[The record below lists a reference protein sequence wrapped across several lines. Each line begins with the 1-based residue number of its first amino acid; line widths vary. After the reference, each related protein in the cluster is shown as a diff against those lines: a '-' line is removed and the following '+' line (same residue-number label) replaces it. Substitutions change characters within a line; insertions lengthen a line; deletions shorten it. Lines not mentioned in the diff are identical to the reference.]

1 MSRRAALVVAAVVAL
16 LAAVAVGV
24 GALGGGGRDV
34 PLPAPS
40 PSPSPTPSET
50 PPPPVVLAAST
61 PEPVDESAPVV
72 GDVLAPLV
80 GDPRLGDR
88 VGVAVVDLSAGSPAY
103 GLEDGRGQTPASTL
117 KVLTAVAALEAV
129 GPQTRFSTR
138 AALTPDARAVVLVG
152 GGDPLLT
159 ADPDAS
165 GVPQPTRLA
174 DLASDTAEALQA
186 AGTGP
191 VRVVVD
197 DRFFRGPAVDPDWEP
212 RYVAAGV
219 VGPVSALAVDGG
231 RSSPGAVGR
240 SPDPAIAAG
249 QAFARLLA
257 ADGVAVEGAVERL
270 PVPRGSTPL
279 AVVRS
284 VPLESLVE
292 HVLATSDNDAAEVLG
307 RHTAFVTGRP
317 ASEAGASEAVTAVLA
332 GLGLDVTGVD
342 LRDASGL
349 ARGSRVPPRLLAQ
362 ALALASA
369 PERPRLRAAVTGLPV
384 AGFTGTLDSRF
395 EDAEGVAGAGAGEVR
410 AKTGSLTGVG
420 SLAGLVTAESGRTY
434 TFAVV
439 ADAIPAADT
448 VGAREALDAVAAAL
462 ASCGCAP
469 VGSPSAGG

>member
-16 LAAVAVGV
+16 LAGVGIGV
-24 GALGGGGRDV
+24 GALVGGGRDA
-34 PLPAPS
+34 PL
-40 PSPSPTPSET
+40 PSPSPTPSPSET
-50 PPPPVVLAAST
+50 PQPPVVLAAST
-61 PEPVDESAPVV
+61 PGPVDDSAPLV
-72 GDVLAPLV
+72 GEVLAPLAA
-80 GDPRLGDR
+80 DPRLGDR
-88 VGVAVVDLSAGSPAY
+88 VGVAVLDLSAGTSAY
-103 GLEDGRGQTPASTL
+103 GLEDGRGRTPASAL

-138 AALTPDARAVVLVG
+138 AVLTPDERAVVLVG

-165 GVPQPTRLA
+165 GVPEPTRLA
-174 DLASDTAEALQA
+174 DLSAATAEALQA
-186 AGTGP
+186 TGVGP
-191 VRVVVD
+191 VRVAVD

-212 RYVAAGV
+212 RYVGAGV
-219 VGPVSALAVDGG
+219 VSPVSALAVDGG
-231 RSSPGAVGR
+231 RTSPGAVGR

-257 ADGVAVEGAVERL
+257 ADGVALEGAVERL
-270 PVPRGSTPL
+270 PVPRGSSQL

-284 VPLESLVE
+284 VPLESVVE
-292 HVLATSDNDAAEVLG
+292 YVLATSDNDAAEVLG

-332 GLGLDVTGVD
+332 GLALDVQGVD

-362 ALALASA
+362 ALALASS
-369 PERPRLRAAVTGLPV
+369 PEHPRLRAAVTGLPV
-384 AGFTGTLDSRF
+384 AGFTGTLDRRF
-395 EDAEGVAGAGAGEVR
+395 EEGTAVAGAGEVR
-410 AKTGSLTGVG
+410 AKTGTLTGVG
-420 SLAGLVTAESGRTY
+420 SLAGLVTAESGTTY

-439 ADAIPAADT
+439 ADAVPPGGS

-462 ASCGCAP
+462 AACGCAAAS
-469 VGSPSAGG
+469 SPSAGG